1 MNVKKNDKMYDLTL
15 HIYICMIFKLEVVS
29 DADVVMSLHGAGLIN
44 GIFAKSGMVLV
55 ELHGGYGADD
65 GVCVCVGV
73 VKVLVSY
80 NY

>member
-1 MNVKKNDKMYDLTL
+1 MILYC
-15 HIYICMIFKLEVVS
+15 IYIYIYMIIKLEVVS

-65 GVCVCVGV
+65 GMCVCVCVDV
-73 VKVLVSY
+73 VKVLASY
-80 NY
+80 TTIK